1 MPPGFFQ
8 SAAKPAP
15 KTSAVAPLCGAC
27 GLHKTCISPRMP
39 VTGDGEEGV
48 LIVAEA
54 PGENEDEQGVQL
66 IGKAGQRL
74 RKTLASIGVDL
85 DRDCWK
91 TNSVICRPKS
101 PSGGNR
107 TPTPQEIEWCRPN
120 LIQAI
125 KELKP
130 RVVIPLG
137 GAAVQS
143 LIGHL
148 WKSDPG
154 PIGRWTGFQIPC
166 QRPNMWIC
174 PTWHPSYLERQ
185 NDEVLDLWFRR
196 HLEGAFDL
204 TGRPWAERP
213 EWEKNVQVVMDDW
226 NAANTIHEIIGQDGG
241 AVAFDYET
249 TTLKP
254 DTPWSEIVCCSV
266 CWGRTEPELTIAF
279 PWRGQAREAMGEL
292 IRSPVPKIAQN
303 MKFEQRYTIKE
314 FGHPVRNWVHDT
326 MLMMHAI
333 DNREGICGLKF
344 QAFALLGFPSY
355 ADAVEPYL
363 SAGRGSRGKNKVLEC
378 DRTELLKYCGLDS
391 MLELRLAVK
400 QLQIMGRDYPWRM

>member
-15 KTSAVAPLCGAC
+15 RQVGITPLCGAC

-39 VTGDGEEGV
+39 VTGEGREGV

-54 PGENEDEQGVQL
+54 PGENEDEQGIQL

-74 RKTLASIGVDL
+74 RKTLASISVDL

-91 TNSVICRPKS
+91 TNAVVCRPKT
-101 PSGGNR
+101 PTGANR
-107 TPTPQEIEWCRPN
+107 TPTAQEIEWCRPN
-120 LIQAI
+120 LIQTI

-130 RVVIPLG
+130 RVVVPLG

-148 WKSDPG
+148 WKSDVG
-154 PIGRWTGFQIPC
+154 PIGRWAGFQIPC
-166 QRPNMWIC
+166 QRPNVWIC

-185 NDEVLDLWFRR
+185 NDDVLDLWFRR

-204 TGRPWAERP
+204 TGRPWTERP
-213 EWEKNVQVVMDDW
+213 EWEKLVKVEMDDEQ
-226 NAANTIHEIIGQDGG
+226 ASKVLKMLAGFEKG

-249 TTLKP
+249 TTIKP

-266 CWGRTEPELTIAF
+266 CWGVTEPLGTIAF

-303 MKFEQRYTIKE
+303 MKFEDRWTRKE
-314 FGHPVRNWVHDT
+314 FGHGVRNWVHDT
-326 MLMMHAI
+326 MLMMHAM

-363 SAGRGSRGKNKVLEC
+363 SAGRGSRGKNKALEC
-378 DRTELLKYCGLDS
+378 DRAELLKYCGLDS
-391 MLELRLAVK
+391 MLEFRLACR
-400 QLQIMGRDYPWRM
+400 QLQIMGWDYPWKI